1 MNGMAFYPSMGKM
14 ERYRID
20 PVSFE
25 TVTAQ
30 CTNRD
35 CGRALNAEIAGVAV
49 SLSWNAL
56 RVLCALC
63 VETSYRAVRSIPVID
78 AATCKVRGSKTYR
91 FDSTA
96 MT

>member
-25 TVTAQ
+25 TVTAR

-35 CGRALNAEIAGVAV
+35 CGRALNAEITEIGLHPSICGEAMLFRHD
-49 SLSWNAL
+49 SL
-56 RVLCALC
+56 
-63 VETSYRAVRSIPVID
+63 ID
-78 AATCKVRGSKTYR
+78 CGYAAKKLPSQSRWGA
-91 FDSTA
+91 F
-96 MT
+96 